1 MRDGEN
7 TPEVGNTI
15 LLKSLMNEK
24 LYELFISRAY
34 LELLPSAGHDVMA
47 DAPQQL
53 NTMAGEFIKKWNPV
67 QPRTES

>member
-1 MRDGEN
+1 MRIVE
-7 TPEVGNTI
+7 
-15 LLKSLMNEK
+15 
-24 LYELFISRAY
+24 LYDLSNFRAY

-53 NTMAGEFIKKWNPV
+53 NTMAGKFIKKWNPV